1 MISPRKILFSFLGPI
16 GALSI
21 IGTGFATWVFGQV
34 GDTAEDNPI
43 NLGVGVTTEITNGD
57 LELLTSPNLLVF
69 SEGTQGKNNLFDGI
83 SFYTDKKINHGAE
96 LTELTEL
103 IVKMND
109 QNTTHRLSM
118 VYDNTGVKPLL
129 YFSWAMDETK
139 SLIIG
144 GEFYSENN
152 SSFAGTRAGSVQT
165 GENSY
170 DVEIIL
176 KSDNSGS
183 IKISQTIDGT
193 SQTITND
200 EFTFVKN
207 DQLNDSKITITD
219 STFAFRY
226 YNDNPNLINEN
237 ETGYRLNVK
246 LGMSLNSNE
255 PFKFEFTKDG
265 NSTLI
270 YQDDSSGT
278 NQVKFELSYDDASEV
293 YSLDAKI
300 PGATGSPSQ
309 MISYAKLTFQ
319 PSENLGDDPVF
330 KYGTYSGTSTS
341 GITCE
346 LILSESA
353 TNPGTNFNAT
363 LAIGAMEHY
372 LSLIDD
378 FTSRVEDG
386 YFNITSENNL
396 DYAQTV
402 LNIDIDRTHA
412 NSNERR
418 PYIEFTCQLAKY
430 LRYAS
435 SEVKPTTEEKYY
447 GLRIASLLGGWE
459 FRVKVSA
466 DFTAIRG

>member
-1 MISPRKILFSFLGPI
+1 MISLRKLAFSFLAPI
-16 GALSI
+16 GALTI
-21 IGTGFATWVFGQV
+21 IGTGFATWVFGIQETPV
-34 GDTAEDNPI
+34 VEGPI

-118 VYDNTGVKPLL
+118 VYDNTGAEQLL
-129 YFSWAMDETK
+129 YFSWAKDKTT

-144 GEFYSENN
+144 GELYSENS

-176 KSDNSGS
+176 TSDNSGS
-183 IKISQTIDGT
+183 IEISQTVDGT

-200 EFTFVKN
+200 RFTFVEN

-246 LGMSLNSNE
+246 LGMSLNSKE
-255 PFKFEFTKDG
+255 PFKIEFTKDG
-265 NSTLI
+265 KNALI
-270 YQDDSSGT
+270 YQNDSSGT
-278 NQVKFELSYDDASEV
+278 DQVSFKLSYDDTSKV
-293 YSLDAKI
+293 YSLAAKI

-309 MISYAKLTFQ
+309 MISYTNLTFQ
-319 PSENLGDDPVF
+319 PSENPGNDPVF

-435 SEVKPTTEEKYY
+435 SEVKPTTKEKYY